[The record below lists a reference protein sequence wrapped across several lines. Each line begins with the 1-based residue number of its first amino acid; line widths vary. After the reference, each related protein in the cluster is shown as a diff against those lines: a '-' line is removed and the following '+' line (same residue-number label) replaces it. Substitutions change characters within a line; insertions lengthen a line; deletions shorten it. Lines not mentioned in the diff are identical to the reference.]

1 MANSK
6 RISLVLPLGIYDRL
20 VELANEHNSRP
31 STHAAYLLKREVD
44 RLWEEKEKSDV
55 AGRGV
60 SD

>member
-20 VELANEHNSRP
+20 VELADENHSRP

-44 RLWEEKEKSDV
+44 RLWEEKEKNGAD
-55 AGRGV
+55 GRGV

>member
-20 VELANEHNSRP
+20 VKLANDSHSRP

-44 RLWEEKEKSDV
+44 RLWEEKEKRDV
-55 AGRGV
+55 GGRGV
-60 SD
+60 ND